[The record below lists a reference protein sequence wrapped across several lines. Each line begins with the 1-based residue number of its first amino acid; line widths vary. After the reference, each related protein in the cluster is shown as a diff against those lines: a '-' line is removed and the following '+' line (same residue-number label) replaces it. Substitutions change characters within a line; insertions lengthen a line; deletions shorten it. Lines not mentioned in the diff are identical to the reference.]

1 MADSE
6 IEKILGANDGKVV
19 PQKWRALVKKVPS
32 KKRAGLRESCVFVFN
47 NIWNEPDE
55 IEVDE
60 IPGRGALRLLSM
72 AQGAGYA
79 AFLQFYQ
86 KSVSEKGSSEAAAE
100 DAMRAR
106 QLSGHLEKWLEEFNK
121 PEAKD
126 V

>member
-100 DAMRAR
+100 AAMQQRLMAGI
-106 QLSGHLEKWLEEFNK
+106 LDGFITDFNK
-121 PEAKD
+121 AEGNG
-126 V
+126 

>member
-1 MADSE
+1 MDA
-6 IEKILGANDGKVV
+6 ILAILIDLLDVFGLS
-19 PQKWRALVKKVPS
+19 W
-32 KKRAGLRESCVFVFN
+32 AGLRESCVFVFN

-86 KSVSEKGSSEAAAE
+86 KSVSEKVSPSSSESAS
-100 DAMRAR
+100 
-106 QLSGHLEKWLEEFNK
+106 SGSVEVVMTSS
-121 PEAKD
+121 PT
-126 V
+126 